1 MQTRLAIP
9 PGLWRLLVA
18 AIVAL
23 ALIVTLGPMSA
34 SATKSS
40 SCSVTNTDSG
50 QTFTVLQ
57 QAVDAATSGDR
68 LVIRGTCHGPT
79 VIDKDLALTGT
90 WTERRGRPVLR
101 GVRGSARTVTV
112 TVAKGTRV
120 SMRTLVISGPVAL
133 GRPRGIINHG
143 TLSLRDVVLRNFS
156 AFMSLRPVGSAI
168 DNRGVLRTMG
178 ATLIRLNGELGSALL
193 NSGQATLGGTTRV
206 TQNSGCVR
214 NLGVLVM
221 NDSSSI
227 AGCWAPKGSGVGAE
241 NEGSLVMNDSSSIWG
256 TGGVWNRGELTM
268 NDESSIHN
276 NLSYSYMG
284 PGAGG
289 GVWNEGT
296 LTMHDA
302 SSIHHN
308 SVNGPSIY
316 RATTPARGGG
326 VYNAGTLVMT
336 GDSHIDDNESKTGG
350 NGVMGLGGGLY
361 NASGGILVG
370 VMCGPQTY
378 ANVYGNT
385 PDDCYIE

>member
-1 MQTRLAIP
+1 
-9 PGLWRLLVA
+9 
-18 AIVAL
+18 
-23 ALIVTLGPMSA
+23 
-34 SATKSS
+34 
-40 SCSVTNTDSG
+40 
-50 QTFTVLQ
+50 
-57 QAVDAATSGDR
+57 
-68 LVIRGTCHGPT
+68 
-79 VIDKDLALTGT
+79 
-90 WTERRGRPVLR
+90 
-101 GVRGSARTVTV
+101 VTV

-143 TLSLRDVVLRNFS
+143 TLLLRDVVLRNFS
-156 AFMSLRPVGSAI
+156 AWMSLRPVGSAI

-178 ATLIRLNGELGSALL
+178 ATLIRLNGELGDALL

-206 TQNSGCVR
+206 TQNSGCVH

-227 AGCWAPKGSGVGAE
+227 DRCWAPKGTQGPS
-241 NEGSLVMNDSSSIWG
+241 NDGSLVMNDSSSIWS

-336 GDSHIDDNESKTGG
+336 GSSRITQNDARTGL
-350 NGVMGLGGGLY
+350 NGVTGSGGGLY
-361 NASGGILVG
+361 NASGGTFDG
-370 VMCGPQTY
+370 VMCGSQSY

-385 PDDCYIE
+385 PDDCYFE